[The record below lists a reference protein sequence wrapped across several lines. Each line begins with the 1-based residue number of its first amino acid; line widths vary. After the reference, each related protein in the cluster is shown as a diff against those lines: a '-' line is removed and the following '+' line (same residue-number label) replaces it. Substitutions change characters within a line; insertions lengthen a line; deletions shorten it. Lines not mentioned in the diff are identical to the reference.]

1 MKNKQNK
8 TKIYKVGGTYYR
20 LDAIQSM
27 SGLSINTDRATGQIN
42 GKIIEWFIGH
52 CHYKSY
58 FQEEV
63 IENDETVKEYKALLK
78 AFKEQ

>member
-8 TKIYKVGGTYYR
+8 IKLYKVGGTYQR
-20 LDAIQSM
+20 LDTIQSM
-27 SGLSINTDRATGQIN
+27 SGLSINTDHATGQIN
-42 GKIIEWFIGH
+42 GKEVKWFIGY

-63 IENDETVKEYKALLK
+63 IENDETVKEYKVLLK